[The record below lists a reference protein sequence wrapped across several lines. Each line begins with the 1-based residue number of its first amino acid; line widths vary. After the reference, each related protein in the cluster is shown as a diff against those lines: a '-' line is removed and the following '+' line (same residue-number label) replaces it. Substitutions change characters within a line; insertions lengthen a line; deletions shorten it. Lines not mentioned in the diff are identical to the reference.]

1 METTRGNR
9 VSGIAISRFPQ
20 RIVIRRRVIAAAIL
34 TLLAQCSLYAQS
46 PAQEPESPSSTTTEA
61 ATLSAVEVVG
71 TQIKGGAASEALLPV
86 VGLPAMQIEALGVTS
101 GDDLFRSIP
110 QMGEV
115 TFRNSFGGNSSNFVR
130 GDVGSINLRNLG
142 VGNTLLLINGRR
154 TAHHP
159 ASQADDDLVPVLTY
173 NANTIPVANLRRVD
187 VLLNGAS
194 AIYGTDAV
202 AGVVNNVLR
211 DDVDGGTVSVQYGF
225 GEGTKLRDRSINGMW
240 GRNFA
245 DMRGNFTLAYNLQ
258 DSTGLRSWDQGWT
271 STDDRRFDFVGTD
284 LEGNP
289 RLDLRSVVTRW
300 GTFIA
305 QLPTP
310 DAITSGG
317 AVLTTNAGLF
327 HVQPGTSPGCGM
339 LIGDNICVQPGALA
353 TAGADRDLRYDV
365 NRSLP
370 VHFQPKYDRVNLFA
384 TAKYDFDNGVGI
396 FSELGIY
403 RSRAYSYRQPVNSIN
418 SLLATVAASG
428 YWNPFGARLL
438 PDGSENPNR
447 LPGLNIP
454 DEGVDITIR
463 DYRFEDPVRI
473 WVDNVQLRGLFGL
486 RGYHFGWDW
495 ESALL
500 FSQARVRDM
509 QNSIS
514 STQLEASMARSTP
527 DAYNPFGGVNSQQT
541 IDAISFTS
549 TRRSQNTLMLWD
561 FKTSRPDLFKMPAGD
576 FGIAAGVEA
585 RHERQLDDRD
595 PHLDGTIVWNQ
606 ASGGV
611 QQSDQYGISPTLDI
625 RGSRSVGGVYAEAYL
640 PLVSPEWGI
649 PLVRNLD
656 MQIAGRAE
664 HYSDFGRVAKPKVAL
679 GWEITDQVSM
689 RFSWSKGFR
698 APNLE
703 QINIDV
709 LTRANRRTDH
719 IQCEAL
725 VRSGQ
730 VASHSVCDY
739 TQVVSIRRE
748 GNPDLQPETSNNIS
762 AGIVFEP
769 TFLPDAMGRLSLS
782 LDYYKY
788 EQEGIVGL
796 FGEVNSLILDYIM
809 RVQGIAGGNPNI
821 VREAPTADD
830 VARFAGTGLE
840 PAGAVLFARD
850 RYDNRLPQTV
860 RGLDF
865 GINWTSPETR
875 IGRLTLSANGNRLL
889 EYFREVPAE
898 IQALFDAGAD
908 GTIDSSVTLSIA
920 GYGDRIMRY
929 GKVRWKWTGNLF
941 WDYGNFQ
948 LGTTGK
954 YVGDFYDTGLAYDG
968 RFWQP
973 GSSMYWNAFG
983 KYNFDREGFW
993 SGTSIKLGV
1002 NNLDNRRPPR
1012 AADASGYLATIYTP
1026 MPRYWYVNLTKEF

>member
-1 METTRGNR
+1 MLE
-9 VSGIAISRFPQ
+9 IAHRQHFLSSRQ
-20 RIVIRRRVIAAAIL
+20 RMRIRQRVIVTAIAG
-34 TLLAQCSLYAQS
+34 LLMHVPLCAQT
-46 PAQEPESPSSTTTEA
+46 PAQETPVQEAPAADA
-61 ATLSAVEVVG
+61 ATLSTVEVVG

-173 NANTIPVANLRRVD
+173 NANTVPVANLRRVD
-187 VLLNGAS
+187 ILLNGAS

-202 AGVVNNVLR
+202 AGVVNNVMR
-211 DDVDGGTVSVQYGF
+211 DDVDGGTVSLQYGF

-240 GRNFA
+240 GKNFSE
-245 DMRGNFTLAYNLQ
+245 MRGNFTIAYNLQ

-271 STDDRRFDFVGTD
+271 STDDRRFDFIGTE

-310 DAITSGG
+310 AAITSNGT
-317 AVLTTNAGLF
+317 AVTTAAGLF
-327 HVQPGTSPGCGM
+327 HAQPESSPGCGM
-339 LIGDNICVQPGALA
+339 LIGDGICIQPGALA
-353 TAGADRDLRYDV
+353 TGGADRDLRYDV
-365 NRSLP
+365 NGSLP
-370 VHFQPKYDRVNLFA
+370 VYYQPKYDRVNVFA
-384 TAKYDFDNGVGI
+384 TSKYDFDNGIGI
-396 FSELGIY
+396 FTELGLY
-403 RSRAYSYRQPVNSIN
+403 RSRAYSFRQPVNSIN
-418 SLLATVAASG
+418 SLLATVSKNG
-428 YWNPFGARLL
+428 YWNPFGARFL
-438 PDGSENPNR
+438 PDGTENPNR

-454 DEGVDITIR
+454 DEGVDVTIR

-473 WVDNVQLRGLFGL
+473 WVDNVQVRGLFGL

-500 FSQARVRDM
+500 FSQARVRDR
-509 QNSIS
+509 QNAIS
-514 STQLEASMARSTP
+514 STQLEASMAKSTA
-527 DAYNPFGGVNSQQT
+527 DAYNPFGGINSQQT
-541 IDAISFTS
+541 IDDISFIS

-561 FKTSRPDLFKMPAGD
+561 FKISRPDLLHMPAGD
-576 FGIAAGVEA
+576 FGLAAGVEA
-585 RHERQLDDRD
+585 RHERQFDDRD
-595 PHLDGTIVWNQ
+595 PHLDGTIIWNQ
-606 ASGGV
+606 LSGGV

-625 RGSRSVGGVYAEAYL
+625 RGSRSVGGMYAEAYL
-640 PLVSPEWGI
+640 PLVSPDWGI

-679 GWEITDQVSM
+679 GWEINNQVSM

-725 VRSGQ
+725 VRSGA

-748 GNPDLQPETSNNIS
+748 GNPELQPETSNNIS

-769 TFLPDAMGRLSLS
+769 DFLPDAFGHLSFS

-809 RVQGIAGGNPNI
+809 RAQGIPGGNPNI
-821 VREAPTADD
+821 VRETPTADD
-830 VARFAGTGLE
+830 IARFAGTGLE
-840 PAGAVLFARD
+840 PAGAVLYARD
-850 RYDNRLPQTV
+850 RYENRLPQTV

-865 GINWTSPETR
+865 GVNWRSAETR
-875 IGRLTLSANGNRLL
+875 AGRLTLSLNGNRLL

-898 IQALFDAGAD
+898 IQTLLDAGAD
-908 GTIDSSVTLSIA
+908 GTIDPSVTLSIA

-954 YVGDFYDTGLAYDG
+954 YVGDYYDTGLAYDG

-983 KYNFDREGFW
+983 KYNFNRDGFW
-993 SGTSIKLGV
+993 AGTSIKIGV
-1002 NNLDNRRPPR
+1002 NNLEDRRPPHS
-1012 AADASGYLATIYTP
+1012 ADASGYLATIYTP
-1026 MPRYWYVNLTKEF
+1026 LPRYWYVNITKEF